1 MELDDRKKLNE
12 FIGMATR
19 ANSAHLNQEH
29 IQEIKKL
36 LKRSRDNVALAL
48 DLMMAQ
54 LKENNSQVRFL
65 ALGLIN
71 WLIERSPVARVS
83 FAEQLPNLI
92 PLFIAKNIANSNKLV
107 TQLPEP
113 AEYAT
118 KLSALGTTLLQEW
131 TDKYAVVN
139 AFKRARSYLDTLKT
153 KTPQL
158 RENTANA
165 APVINPVHQHAI
177 EDELHELESQ
187 LLQIENAVQVLQT
200 TPDQIEQFLA
210 ELQRASTEPNN
221 ASATQLSDE
230 FEDVEF
236 EEVECGPATDLTLD
250 EVIRTHGL
258 GSDTYELE
266 LTVPVLVDQPEH
278 KSDGLDAQPVEPL
291 TELLSSTV
299 LPLLKEAQ
307 SALAR
312 LLNTLRDLPE
322 GNFKARAVAR
332 SLHLQQRLTG
342 VKGKLVECG
351 VVQEKRIL
359 SAENLLVQTNNNNN
373 NNNPVAPTKAKRKRK
388 SVGSESKRPKQRRK
402 TR

>member
-1 MELDDRKKLNE
+1 
-12 FIGMATR
+12 
-19 ANSAHLNQEH
+19 
-29 IQEIKKL
+29 
-36 LKRSRDNVALAL
+36 
-48 DLMMAQ
+48 
-54 LKENNSQVRFL
+54 
-65 ALGLIN
+65 
-71 WLIERSPVARVS
+71 
-83 FAEQLPNLI
+83 
-92 PLFIAKNIANSNKLV
+92 
-107 TQLPEP
+107 
-113 AEYAT
+113 
-118 KLSALGTTLLQEW
+118 LQ
-131 TDKYAVVN
+131 
-139 AFKRARSYLDTLKT
+139 
-153 KTPQL
+153 
-158 RENTANA
+158 
-165 APVINPVHQHAI
+165 
-177 EDELHELESQ
+177 
-187 LLQIENAVQVLQT
+187 
-200 TPDQIEQFLA
+200 
-210 ELQRASTEPNN
+210 
-221 ASATQLSDE
+221 
-230 FEDVEF
+230 
-236 EEVECGPATDLTLD
+236 
-250 EVIRTHGL
+250 VIRTHGL

-402 TR
+402 HDEPIVNKYVAT